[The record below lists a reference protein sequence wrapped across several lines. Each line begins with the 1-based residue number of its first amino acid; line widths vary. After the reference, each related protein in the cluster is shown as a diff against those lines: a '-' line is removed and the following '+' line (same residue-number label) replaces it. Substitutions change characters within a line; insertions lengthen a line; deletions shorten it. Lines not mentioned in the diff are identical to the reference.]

1 MSVEVPP
8 PWLMPSPFMIV
19 SGFDAGACL
28 HLSISQ
34 QMQMGAL
41 FKRAF
46 LILQPAPIWLVAD
59 QVQALERGKIYQIV
73 NFAVSHEDLSG
84 IFARVN
90 GLKSTAGQGWG
101 Q

>member
-1 MSVEVPP
+1 MT
-8 PWLMPSPFMIV
+8 V

-34 QMQMGAL
+34 QVQVGAL
-41 FKRAF
+41 FERTC

-59 QVQALERGKIYQIV
+59 RVQALERTKIYQIV
-73 NFAVSHEDLSG
+73 NFAMYHENLSE
-84 IFARVN
+84 IFALVN
-90 GLKSTAGQGWG
+90 GLKSTTGQDWA